1 MVGSGQ
7 ITGREFSWTLNFK
20 GKTRL
25 KSTGTSPGTLDFSFW
40 SWDFFLCSS
49 TCCAPGLKTPSRHS
63 GLLGPSIW
71 TMYSPQDFSDSP
83 EAGFHFPFFGFDF
96 GLGLGLGLVNITVC
110 IANYLKANQTCI
122 RQGQAQ
128 EFGNWTL
135 DFFYGLGLTQGY
147 QLDPSLSLR
156 LLKPF
161 FDNVLLEHGGLSHVL
176 PLAVYLVVHKI
187 LETPQAQVLGL
198 FWDSDFGIGLVNVSD
213 LVCLRP
219 QTDEILETGV
229 LARVL

>member
-7 ITGREFSWTLNFK
+7 ITGLEFSWTLNFK

-110 IANYLKANQTCI
+110 IANYYPIWRQTRLVFDRDKPRNLEI
-122 RQGQAQ
+122 GLWTSSMDWDWPRVT
-128 EFGNWTL
+128 NWTPH
-135 DFFYGLGLTQGY
+135 YHSG
-147 QLDPSLSLR
+147 S
-156 LLKPF
+156 
-161 FDNVLLEHGGLSHVL
+161 
-176 PLAVYLVVHKI
+176 
-187 LETPQAQVLGL
+187 
-198 FWDSDFGIGLVNVSD
+198 
-213 LVCLRP
+213 
-219 QTDEILETGV
+219 
-229 LARVL
+229 